1 MLLLHDVPPGI
12 PTELDGIHNYYE
24 GMVFAAIQM
33 KLPTKYG
40 STAYI
45 ADIACV
51 ALNELP
57 SRYIRHEVDMSFYL
71 TSQERQL
78 MSDNVERAVSKAI
91 AYIDNNNQQYD

>member
-1 MLLLHDVPPGI
+1 MAFPS
-12 PTELDGIHNYYE
+12 ELGSIHNYYE
-24 GMVFAAIQM
+24 GLVFAAIRI
-33 KLPTKYG
+33 KLPAKYG

-71 TSQERQL
+71 TSQERHI
-78 MSDNVERAVSKAI
+78 MSKNVECAVSKAI
-91 AYIDNNNQQYD
+91 VYIDNSNQNYD

>member
-1 MLLLHDVPPGI
+1 MAFPS
-12 PTELDGIHNYYE
+12 ELGSIHNYYE
-24 GMVFAAIQM
+24 GLVFAAIRI
-33 KLPTKYG
+33 KLPAKYG

-71 TSQERQL
+71 TSQERHI
-78 MSDNVERAVSKAI
+78 MSKSVECAVSKAI
-91 AYIDNNNQQYD
+91 VYIDNSNQNYD

>member
-1 MLLLHDVPPGI
+1 MLTSHNVPMAFPS
-12 PTELDGIHNYYE
+12 ELGSIHNYYE
-24 GMVFAAIQM
+24 GLVFAAIRM
-33 KLPTKYG
+33 KLPTQYR

-71 TSQERQL
+71 TSQERHI
-78 MSDNVERAVSKAI
+78 MSKTVERAVSKAI
-91 AYIDNNNQQYD
+91 VYINNNNQNYD